1 MRLYY
6 VSGEKDGFL
15 MGQSTAIH
23 DNEFEVVTGPQR
35 IAGLMGLRKKKTGWS
50 HLELVER
57 VEAGLPLS
65 VVENLAKLIDPHDP
79 TLRYEFLSR
88 STFARLRK
96 APKPRLTRAM
106 SDRIYGVARVFA
118 AVLDVWHGDED
129 AANRFLNRPN
139 PLLDGRTP
147 FDVAKESTAG
157 ADLVA
162 EILGAA
168 RAGVAI

>member
-1 MRLYY
+1 
-6 VSGEKDGFL
+6 
-15 MGQSTAIH
+15 MGQGTAIH

-79 TLRYEFLSR
+79 ALRYEFLSR

-106 SDRIYGVARVFA
+106 SDRIYAVARVFA
-118 AVLDVWHGDED
+118 AVLDLWQGDED

-157 ADLVA
+157 ADLVV